1 MERDQHHA
9 GIAIRVHPYRLLPP
23 YSEVPSLCRHRE
35 RPLSERARRLETVS
49 GGADLASS
57 AEPADEVLVSR
68 VCDGDTAA
76 LEALYSRYARVVY
89 SFAVRIVGDG
99 STAEEILQEAF
110 VRTWRQAETYRTVR
124 GSFASWLLSIT
135 HNLAIDELRR
145 RQRRPQRIDGTDV
158 HEVMNGLIDDAANVE
173 EATEAALLRERVI
186 RAMASLP
193 EAQRLAI
200 ELAFYQS
207 MSQREIAAYLDEPLG
222 TIKTR
227 LRLGMQKLK
236 DALADEALPGE
247 R

>member
-1 MERDQHHA
+1 MSERD
-9 GIAIRVHPYRLLPP
+9 
-23 YSEVPSLCRHRE
+23 
-35 RPLSERARRLETVS
+35 RRFGTAS
-49 GGADLASS
+49 GGADLAAS

-76 LEALYSRYARVVY
+76 LEVLYSRYARVVY
-89 SFAVRIVGDG
+89 SFAVRIVSDG
-99 STAEEILQEAF
+99 PTAEEILQEAF
-110 VRTWRQAETYRTVR
+110 VRTWRQAESYRTVR

-145 RQRRPQRIDGTDV
+145 RQRRPQRVDGTDV
-158 HEVMNGLIDDAANVE
+158 HEVMNGLVDDAANVE
-173 EATEAALLRERVI
+173 EATEAVLLRERVI
-186 RAMASLP
+186 LAMTALP
-193 EAQRLAI
+193 EAQRMAI

-236 DALADEALPGE
+236 DALADEEYPGALD

>member
-1 MERDQHHA
+1 M
-9 GIAIRVHPYRLLPP
+9 
-23 YSEVPSLCRHRE
+23 
-35 RPLSERARRLETVS
+35 SERARRLEMVS
-49 GGADLASS
+49 GDADVAES
-57 AEPADEVLVSR
+57 AGPADEVLVSR

-145 RQRRPQRIDGTDV
+145 RQRRPQRVDGADV
-158 HEVMNGLIDDAANVE
+158 HEVMNGLVDDAANVE
-173 EATEAALLRERVI
+173 EATEASMLRERVI
-186 RAMASLP
+186 RAMATLP

>member
-1 MERDQHHA
+1 M
-9 GIAIRVHPYRLLPP
+9 
-23 YSEVPSLCRHRE
+23 
-35 RPLSERARRLETVS
+35 SERVRRLETVS
-49 GGADLASS
+49 GGADMAES

-110 VRTWRQAETYRTVR
+110 VRTWRQAATYRTVR

-145 RQRRPQRIDGTDV
+145 RQRRPQRVDGTDV
-158 HEVMNGLIDDAANVE
+158 LEVMNGLVDDAASVE
-173 EATEAALLRERVI
+173 EAAEAALLRERVL
-186 RAMASLP
+186 RAMATLP
-193 EAQRLAI
+193 EAQRVAI

-207 MSQREIAAYLDEPLG
+207 MSQREIAAFLDEPLG

-236 DALADEALPGE
+236 DALADEARLGE

>member
-1 MERDQHHA
+1 M
-9 GIAIRVHPYRLLPP
+9 
-23 YSEVPSLCRHRE
+23 
-35 RPLSERARRLETVS
+35 SERARRLETVS